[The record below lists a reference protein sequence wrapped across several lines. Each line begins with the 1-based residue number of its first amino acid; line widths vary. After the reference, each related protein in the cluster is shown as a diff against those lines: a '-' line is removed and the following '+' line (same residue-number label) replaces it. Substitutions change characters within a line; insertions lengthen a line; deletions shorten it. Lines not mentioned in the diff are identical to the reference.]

1 MFGEEGELNG
11 SLFLRVQE
19 TQLDTKEIKTFDISI
34 KGEDSQWNINLP
46 NMGSSYLVDL
56 CYRDQKGNE
65 MSLAQS
71 KSVET
76 YPSYWQ
82 NNVEQL
88 ALDEDLFTIHFSS
101 LVTKEGEIVD
111 NAVLRDI
118 AQVLSKGV
126 L

>member
-1 MFGEEGELNG
+1 
-11 SLFLRVQE
+11 
-19 TQLDTKEIKTFDISI
+19 
-34 KGEDSQWNINLP
+34 
-46 NMGSSYLVDL
+46 
-56 CYRDQKGNE
+56 

-76 YPSYWQ
+76 HSPYWQ
-82 NNVEQL
+82 NKGEQL

-111 NAVLRDI
+111 NAVIRDI
-118 AQVLSKGV
+118 AQFLSKGV